1 MLASKQVISLG
12 RSTSVA
18 RTREADRPAA
28 ELRAVIGRL
37 ARLLRPTRAAGALTP
52 TEISVLFAICRDG
65 PLPLASLAER
75 EALNPTMLSRVI
87 GGLTDAG
94 LVTRTVSPDD
104 RRSAHVTATAAG
116 RRLRERIRS
125 ERDAVLA
132 EALAALAPAQRRS
145 IEAAVPAL
153 EALAERLR

>member
-1 MLASKQVISLG
+1 
-12 RSTSVA
+12 VA
-18 RTREADRPAA
+18 QAPEADRPTA

-37 ARLLRPTRAAGALTP
+37 ARRLRPTRAGGTLTP

-65 PLPLASLAER
+65 PLALATLAER

-94 LVTRTVSPDD
+94 LVARTVSPGD
-104 RRSAHVTATAAG
+104 RRSAHVAATAAG
-116 RRLRERIRS
+116 RRLRERIHA

-132 EALAALAPAQRRS
+132 EALAALAPAQRRA
-145 IEAAVPAL
+145 ITEAVPAL
-153 EALAERLR
+153 EALAEQLR